1 MKITKDYIKQ
11 VIQEEIQNLQE
22 LKPNPQLEGSVHQTY
37 YYNDEQKKYFMIST
51 KKDYASGVARGA
63 FKFCN
68 VLFQILENDI
78 EEIDSR
84 YSGCHESQDYAIADH
99 KRARKAF
106 INEGARVLSRE
117 QIIKIFPSNTAIS
130 VPSLPQNTAMKESSM
145 KITKTYLKQI
155 IKEEYNRLLM
165 KEGSSSLEGIYKWGE
180 SYFYMTSGGQI
191 VGASRNADNTSL
203 VVGFSDIADAE
214 KLATGQDKAS
224 RPVMSRKQQISIS
237 GELTKVNINN
247 PALR

>member
-37 YYNDEQKKYFMIST
+37 YYNDRQKKYFMIST

-78 EEIDSR
+78 VVIDSK

-99 KRARKAF
+99 KRATKAF
-106 INEGARVLSRE
+106 KNEGARVLSRE
-117 QIIKIFPSNTAIS
+117 QIIKIFPNNTAIS
-130 VPSLPQNTAMKESSM
+130 VPSLPQNTAM
-145 KITKTYLKQI
+145 
-155 IKEEYNRLLM
+155 N
-165 KEGSSSLEGIYKWGE
+165 
-180 SYFYMTSGGQI
+180 
-191 VGASRNADNTSL
+191 
-203 VVGFSDIADAE
+203 
-214 KLATGQDKAS
+214 
-224 RPVMSRKQQISIS
+224 
-237 GELTKVNINN
+237 
-247 PALR
+247 